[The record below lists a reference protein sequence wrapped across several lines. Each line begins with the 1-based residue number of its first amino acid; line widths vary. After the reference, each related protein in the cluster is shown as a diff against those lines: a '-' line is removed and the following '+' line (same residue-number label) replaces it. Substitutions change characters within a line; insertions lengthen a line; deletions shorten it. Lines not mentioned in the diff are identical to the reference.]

1 MITALEYG
9 KCQVHR
15 QSGNSCSQQAK
26 SGKHSTTPIHSFLEP
41 EGFRLFPLKTKTAQ
55 TTEKLPYPPS

>member
-26 SGKHSTTPIHSFLEP
+26 SGKHSTTPIHSC
-41 EGFRLFPLKTKTAQ
+41 
-55 TTEKLPYPPS
+55 